1 MCYFA
6 QTPAFPLSIIGT
18 VQFRYTR
25 FSLDFIKKK
34 EKKVDNKFFLKETT
48 TRGIPDDF
56 LMPALTAVS
65 TAD

>member
-34 EKKVDNKFFLKETT
+34 KKKVDNKFFKKKQQQEES
-48 TRGIPDDF
+48 
-56 LMPALTAVS
+56 LMTF
-65 TAD
+65 